1 MAKMTLYGARHNC
14 KLSQKKAAEAI
25 GVSVSTIKNWENQ
38 KSFPSQPHIEKICS
52 VYGVEY
58 DDLIFLPS

>member
-1 MAKMTLYGARHNC
+1 MAKINLYGARHNC
-14 KLSQKKAAEAI
+14 RLSQAEAAKRI
-25 GVSVSTIKNWENQ
+25 GVSVTTIKNWENQ
-38 KSFPSQPHIEKICS
+38 KSFPKQPHIEKICA